1 MAAES
6 GMVDVKDLRP
16 YVMKLIPSAR
26 RRLTALPA
34 TRKALRK
41 DLRKMIRLIGPSLG
55 ELYYE
60 KQLDW
65 QKITLETRKMSITEE
80 SKKDE

>member
-1 MAAES
+1 
-6 GMVDVKDLRP
+6 VDVKDLRP

-34 TRKALRK
+34 TRKALRA
-41 DLRKMIRLIGPSLG
+41 DLRQMIRLIGPTLG
-55 ELYYE
+55 DIYYG

-65 QKITLETRKMSITEE
+65 QKITLETRKMTSVEMD